1 MVTGGYFRYIG
12 HIPIQTQNVPLS
24 TGQGVEGHD
33 GNISG
38 EALLSTC
45 QGVRLRERERGCFV
59 MYMMVILLE
68 ALVGSPS

>member
-1 MVTGGYFRYIG
+1 MS
-12 HIPIQTQNVPLS
+12 ND
-24 TGQGVEGHD
+24 QGVEGHD
-33 GNISG
+33 RRISG

-45 QGVRLRERERGCFV
+45 QGVRLRERGCFV